1 MASAFIAS
9 GIADK
14 LDPNATGQTK
24 LLETAVTNVGVDTAG
39 AAAGGLAYLAGAPVV
54 ATASTVAAEVAAP
67 TVVAYETGDA
77 VYKGMSKATE
87 KMKNRLAAGALL
99 RRY

>member
-24 LLETAVTNVGVDTAG
+24 LLETAVTNVGVDT

-87 KMKNRLAAGALL
+87 KMKNRLAARALL